1 VLIGNL
7 DEMRQTGSPLYDLVR
22 KFARGHV
29 SRFPMKFEFTE
40 QSVNFYDSR
49 FTTEVGKLY
58 RDKGQFVVH
67 SKLIGNGKYSEGN
80 SKYHTR
86 ATSSQNTMSKYLET
100 YIQPVA
106 PINIWKMYDDSR
118 TNLFNKWRSEL
129 NDLAS
134 KISMT
139 SYYGNS
145 AEIVRAAFV
154 KDLINHI
161 LYGTMPYSHPDL
173 AQFKTKEFAEACL
186 ENERRRAIPKPTNHI
201 FINPD
206 ETVVHWDGTF
216 AHSHNTI
223 NEIGDELHSKLSLVK
238 MLESNQMIG
247 EVGMKVSPV
256 SFWLY
261 Q

>member
-1 VLIGNL
+1 MLIGNL

-40 QSVNFYDSR
+40 QAVNFYDSR

-67 SKLIGNGKYSEGN
+67 SKLIGNNKYSEGN

-86 ATSSQNTMSKYLET
+86 ATSNQNTMSKYLET

-106 PINIWKMYDDSR
+106 PIDIWRMYDVPR
-118 TNLFNKWRSEL
+118 TNLYEKWRTALS
-129 NDLAS
+129 DLAF
-134 KISMT
+134 KINMN
-139 SYYGNS
+139 SYSS
-145 AEIVRAAFV
+145 AAENVRAAFV
-154 KDLINHI
+154 KDLINHV
-161 LYGTMPYSHPDL
+161 LYGTKPYSHPDL
-173 AQFKTKEFAEACL
+173 AQFKTEEFAGAYL
-186 ENERRRAIPKPTNHI
+186 ENERRRTIPKPTNHI

-223 NEIGDELHSKLSLVK
+223 NEIGEDLRSKLSLVK
-238 MLESNQMIG
+238 MLESNEMIG

>member
-1 VLIGNL
+1 MLIGNL
-7 DEMRQTGSPLYDLVR
+7 DEMRQAGSPLYDLVR

-40 QSVNFYDSR
+40 QAVNFYDSR

-106 PINIWKMYDDSR
+106 PIDIWRMYDAQR
-118 TNLFNKWRSEL
+118 TNLYDKWRTALS
-129 NDLAS
+129 DLVS
-134 KISMT
+134 KINMGI
-139 SYYGNS
+139 YGS
-145 AEIVRAAFV
+145 TAETVRAAFV

-173 AQFKTKEFAEACL
+173 AHFKTKEFAEACL
-186 ENERRRAIPKPTNHI
+186 ENERRRAVPKPTNHI

-206 ETVVHWDGTF
+206 ETVVHWDGTLI
-216 AHSHNTI
+216 HSYNTI
-223 NEIGDELHSKLSLVK
+223 NEIGDDLRSKLSLVK

-247 EVGMKVSPV
+247 EVGMKISPV

>member
-1 VLIGNL
+1 MLIGNL

-40 QSVNFYDSR
+40 QAVNFYDSR

-86 ATSSQNTMSKYLET
+86 ATSNQNTMSKYLET

-106 PINIWKMYDDSR
+106 PIDIWRMYDTPR
-118 TNLFNKWRSEL
+118 TNLYDKWRTALS
-129 NDLAS
+129 DLVS
-134 KISMT
+134 KINMGI
-139 SYYGNS
+139 YGS
-145 AEIVRAAFV
+145 TAETVRAAFV
-154 KDLINHI
+154 KDLINHV
-161 LYGTMPYSHPDL
+161 LYGTKPYSHPDL
-173 AQFKTKEFAEACL
+173 AQFKTEEFAGAYL
-186 ENERRRAIPKPTNHI
+186 ENERRRTIPKPTNHI

-216 AHSHNTI
+216 IHSYNTI
-223 NEIGDELHSKLSLVK
+223 NEIGEDLRSKLSLVK
-238 MLESNQMIG
+238 MLESNEMIA
-247 EVGMKVSPV
+247 EVGMKISPV

>member
-1 VLIGNL
+1 MLIGNL

-29 SRFPMKFEFTE
+29 SRFPMKFEFTG
-40 QSVNFYDSR
+40 QAIDFYDSR

-86 ATSSQNTMSKYLET
+86 ATSNQNTMSKYLET

-106 PINIWKMYDDSR
+106 PIDIWRMYDAPR
-118 TNLFNKWRSEL
+118 THLYDKWRTALS
-129 NDLAS
+129 DLVS
-134 KISMT
+134 KINMGI
-139 SYYGNS
+139 YGS
-145 AEIVRAAFV
+145 TAETVRAAFV
-154 KDLINHI
+154 KDLINHV
-161 LYGTMPYSHPDL
+161 LYGTKPYSHPDL
-173 AQFKTKEFAEACL
+173 AQFKTEEFAGAYL
-186 ENERRRAIPKPTNHI
+186 ENERRRTIPKPTNHI

-216 AHSHNTI
+216 IHSYNTI
-223 NEIGDELHSKLSLVK
+223 NEIGEDLRSKLSLVK
-238 MLESNQMIG
+238 MLESNEMIA
-247 EVGMKVSPV
+247 EVGMKISPV

>member
-1 VLIGNL
+1 
-7 DEMRQTGSPLYDLVR
+7 
-22 KFARGHV
+22 
-29 SRFPMKFEFTE
+29 MKFEFTE
-40 QSVNFYDSR
+40 QAVNFYDSR

-67 SKLIGNGKYSEGN
+67 SKLIENNKYSEGN

-106 PINIWKMYDDSR
+106 PINIWRMYDAPR
-118 TNLFNKWRSEL
+118 TNLYDKWRTALS
-129 NDLAS
+129 DLAF
-134 KISMT
+134 KINMN
-139 SYYGNS
+139 SYSS
-145 AEIVRAAFV
+145 AAENVRAAFV
-154 KDLINHI
+154 KDLINHV
-161 LYGTMPYSHPDL
+161 LYGTKPYSHPDL
-173 AQFKTKEFAEACL
+173 AQFKTEEFAGAYL
-186 ENERRRAIPKPTNHI
+186 ENERRRTIPKPTNHI

-216 AHSHNTI
+216 AHSYNTI
-223 NEIGDELHSKLSLVK
+223 NEIGEDLRSKLSLVK
-238 MLESNQMIG
+238 MLESNEMIG
-247 EVGMKVSPV
+247 EVGMKISPV

>member
-1 VLIGNL
+1 MLIGNL

-40 QSVNFYDSR
+40 QAVNFYDSR

-67 SKLIGNGKYSEGN
+67 SKLIENNKYSEGN

-106 PINIWKMYDDSR
+106 PINIWRMYDAPR
-118 TNLFNKWRSEL
+118 TNLYDKWRTALS
-129 NDLAS
+129 DLAF
-134 KISMT
+134 KINMN
-139 SYYGNS
+139 SYGS
-145 AEIVRAAFV
+145 AAENVRAAFV
-154 KDLINHI
+154 KDLINHV
-161 LYGTMPYSHPDL
+161 LYGTKPYSHPDL
-173 AQFKTKEFAEACL
+173 AQFKTEEFAGAYL
-186 ENERRRAIPKPTNHI
+186 ENERRRTIPKPTNHI

-216 AHSHNTI
+216 AHSYNTI
-223 NEIGDELHSKLSLVK
+223 NEIGEDLRSKLSLVK
-238 MLESNQMIG
+238 MLESNEMIG
-247 EVGMKVSPV
+247 EVGMKISPV